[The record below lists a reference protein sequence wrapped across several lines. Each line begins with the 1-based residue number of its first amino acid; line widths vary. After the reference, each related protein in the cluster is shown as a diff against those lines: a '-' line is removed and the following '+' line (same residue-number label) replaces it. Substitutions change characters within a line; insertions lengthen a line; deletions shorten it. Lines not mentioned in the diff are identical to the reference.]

1 MLSDR
6 SITPDIV
13 ISAGPLRIAVEAKMR
28 SRRNLRA
35 VRPRKAKRFGG
46 GASRIQWFNLPH
58 GVTDDVVERWFAQ
71 LGDEAIESGEVLP
84 EQSTLDEAK
93 RIVRG
98 IQELLPGNTDVYA
111 FDEGKVAI
119 ELYGRVGHG
128 FLLVCEPGEKAL
140 CIVTVA
146 GVPRR
151 ARYESSATLPD
162 GFVRE
167 GLEAVLHIHIG
178 REALMKGLTAPSP
191 DIRASLRPSHYYG

>member
-6 SITPDIV
+6 SITPDVV
-13 ISAGPLRIAVEAKMR
+13 ISAGSLRIAVKAKVR

-46 GASRIQWFNLPH
+46 GASRMQRFNLTH
-58 GVTDDVVERWFAQ
+58 GVTDDVVERWFVRLAE
-71 LGDEAIESGEVLP
+71 EAAESGEALP
-84 EQSTLDEAK
+84 DQRTLDEAK
-93 RIVRG
+93 RLVRSM
-98 IQELLPGNTDVYA
+98 QELLPGNTDVYV
-111 FDEGKVAI
+111 FDEGKIAI

-167 GLEAVLHIHIG
+167 GVEAVLHIRTA
-178 REALMKGLTAPSP
+178 REALMKGLVAP
-191 DIRASLRPSHYYG
+191 